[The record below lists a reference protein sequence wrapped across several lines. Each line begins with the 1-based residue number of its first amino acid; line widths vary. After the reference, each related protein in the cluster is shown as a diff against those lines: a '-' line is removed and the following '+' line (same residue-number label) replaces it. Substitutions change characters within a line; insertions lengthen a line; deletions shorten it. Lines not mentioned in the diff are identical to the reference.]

1 MTPSHLPNLSPS
13 TAPTLPANHPLLRGL
28 NPEQLAAVTLPQ
40 GHALILAGAGSGK
53 TRVLTTRIAWLLHT
67 GQASAGHIMAVT
79 FTNKAAKEMQAR
91 LATLVPFQLRGMWMG
106 TFHGLC
112 NRLLRAHH
120 QAAGLAATFQIL
132 DVQDQQAAI
141 KRLLK
146 QHNMDAER
154 FPPKQLAW
162 FFASCKED
170 GLRPK
175 DVVATNPEMQ
185 QKVALYQ
192 LYEDQCQRE
201 GVVDFAELLL
211 RAYELLRDHHALR
224 QHYQQRFRYLLVDE
238 FQDTNRLQYQWLKL
252 LAGESEGGHI
262 IGSTSVLAVGD
273 DDQSIYAFRGARV
286 GNMQDFLREFKVQ
299 HHIKLERNYRSHG
312 HILDC
317 ANALIE
323 HNSQRL
329 GKNLSTD
336 QGAGEPVRIQQT
348 PTDLDEA
355 RWLVEEVQ
363 ALTSQ
368 DGLQRQEIAVLYR
381 SNAQSRVIESRLF
394 NAGIPYRVYGGMRF
408 FERAEVKHAL
418 AYLRL
423 LENPQDDTSYT
434 RVVNFPTRGIG
445 TRSLESLQQQAS
457 QAGCSLHDA
466 ASLVSGAA
474 GAKLQG
480 FNALL
485 DVMREA
491 VAGQSLGDTI
501 AHVLQASGLE
511 AHYQTDKEGQER
523 LENLQ
528 ELIRAAESFVLQEG
542 FGKDAIALPLDE
554 TAPSQSLTQSPA
566 SQGLVP
572 ASSASDEEIEES
584 DEALDREVM
593 AGLETTP
600 LLAIVTVESRDK
612 VKCQCPECKRHVH
625 SQVHIV
631 ETGDQILRFGSTCFK
646 KIYGTGHKPRYK
658 SEEKLSED
666 KVELLKNDVAGL
678 AALIRSE
685 FFEVVRTELR
695 GRKAAERRSRAAVV
709 AIQSPIKV
717 QWVEQPKFDAETGE
731 TLSPL
736 QAFLVHAAL
745 EAGDNQAQAGQD
757 AVQLMTVHASK
768 GLEFDA
774 VFIVGLEEGL
784 FPHDN
789 ALSDK
794 DGLEEERRLMYVAI
808 TRARQRLYLSHAHSR
823 MLHGRTSFNLPSRF
837 LDELPPHCLHHLLGT
852 AGFAKLER
860 SDYVRGGGGI
870 SSGAQSFAHS
880 LLEKAVATPATS
892 TAAGSGA
899 ALRKGQQVFHA
910 KFGEGQVLAVEGQGA
925 DARAHIHFV
934 RHGAKWLA
942 LGIAKLTVVA

>member
-1 MTPSHLPNLSPS
+1 MHSSHLPDLTPPLSPH
-13 TAPTLPANHPLLRGL
+13 LPADHPLLRGL

-67 GQASAGHIMAVT
+67 GQASAGNIMAVT

-146 QHNMDAER
+146 QHNIDAER

-185 QKVALYQ
+185 QKVELYQ

-363 ALTSQ
+363 ALTRQ

-445 TRSLESLQQQAS
+445 TRSLESLQQQAR
-457 QAGCSLHDA
+457 QAGCSLHDG

-491 VAGQSLGDTI
+491 VAGQSLGETI

-511 AHYQTDKEGQER
+511 AHYQADKEGQER

-554 TAPSQSLTQSPA
+554 TA
-566 SQGLVP
+566 
-572 ASSASDEEIEES
+572 
-584 DEALDREVM
+584 
-593 AGLETTP
+593 
-600 LLAIVTVESRDK
+600 
-612 VKCQCPECKRHVH
+612 
-625 SQVHIV
+625 
-631 ETGDQILRFGSTCFK
+631 
-646 KIYGTGHKPRYK
+646 
-658 SEEKLSED
+658 
-666 KVELLKNDVAGL
+666 
-678 AALIRSE
+678 
-685 FFEVVRTELR
+685 
-695 GRKAAERRSRAAVV
+695 AAVTTATAAAV
-709 AIQSPIKV
+709 
-717 QWVEQPKFDAETGE
+717 DLETGE

-860 SDYVRGGGGI
+860 SDYVRGGGGGGI
-870 SSGAQSFAHS
+870 SSGAQNFAHS
-880 LLEKAVATPATS
+880 LLEKAAAAPVGSA
-892 TAAGSGA
+892 AAGSGT

-942 LGIAKLTVVA
+942 LGIAKLTVVE

>member
-201 GVVDFAELLL
+201 GVVDFAELL
-211 RAYELLRDHHALR
+211 RDHHALR

-363 ALTSQ
+363 ALTRQ

-445 TRSLESLQQQAS
+445 TRSLESLQQQAR
-457 QAGCSLHDA
+457 QAGCSLHNA

-528 ELIRAAESFVLQEG
+528 ELIRAAESFVQQEG

-554 TAPSQSLTQSPA
+554 TA
-566 SQGLVP
+566 
-572 ASSASDEEIEES
+572 
-584 DEALDREVM
+584 
-593 AGLETTP
+593 
-600 LLAIVTVESRDK
+600 
-612 VKCQCPECKRHVH
+612 
-625 SQVHIV
+625 
-631 ETGDQILRFGSTCFK
+631 
-646 KIYGTGHKPRYK
+646 
-658 SEEKLSED
+658 
-666 KVELLKNDVAGL
+666 
-678 AALIRSE
+678 
-685 FFEVVRTELR
+685 
-695 GRKAAERRSRAAVV
+695 AAVTTATAANSATPAV
-709 AIQSPIKV
+709 
-717 QWVEQPKFDAETGE
+717 DLETGE

-860 SDYVRGGGGI
+860 SDYVRGGGI
-870 SSGAQSFAHS
+870 SAGAQSFAHS
-880 LLEKAVATPATS
+880 LLEKAVAAPAAS
-892 TAAGSGA
+892 AAAGSGA

-942 LGIAKLTVVA
+942 LAIAKLTVVA